1 MTIGDIAN
9 KVRFD
14 TNTDTTSY
22 TDASLLINLNV
33 WYQKVVSMILE
44 SQDESDFDDSNI
56 TATYPVYERVLAVR
70 RDYAFSTA
78 LWAAVGKEGGSN
90 ASVAAILPLKVK
102 RLDVTYDG
110 SNWYKAEPID
120 DGEIS
125 YGMGNETVTDQNFVR
140 TNPRYDV
147 RSNAVFIYPLPTAAQ
162 VTAGAKMRLEV
173 ERNVIPFT
181 SGDLSTGTLV
191 PGFDAPFHPLI
202 ADGASF
208 EYAVS
213 RQLPQLAQIQS
224 RLTDWEA
231 RLRQAYGRKQL
242 DRRIQLTPSYSDF
255 NYR

>member
-14 TNTDTTSY
+14 TNTDSTSY
-22 TDASLLINLNV
+22 TDANLLINLNV
-33 WYQKVVSMILE
+33 WYQKVVTMILE

-56 TATYPVYERVLAVR
+56 TATYPVYERVLATR

-78 LWAAVGKEGGSN
+78 AWAAVGKEGAAN
-90 ASVAAILPLKVK
+90 ASAAAILPLKVK

-125 YGMGNETVTDQNFVR
+125 YGMGNESITDQNFVL

-147 RSNAVFIYPLPTAAQ
+147 RSNAVFVYPIPTAAQ
-162 VTAGAKMRLEV
+162 VTAGAKMRLET

-181 SGDLSTGTLV
+181 SGDLSTGTLT
-191 PGFDAPFHPLI
+191 PGFDAPFHPII